1 MTTAAYPRRSTMW
14 VIIDKAGMLLVL
26 FVLVALCSMFVPN
39 FLSPFNFKG
48 LALAISTIGIISCT
62 MLLCLASGD
71 FDLSIGA
78 IVGFAGVIVATV
90 MAKTGSIA
98 AGIAVTLALGA
109 LIGFVN
115 GFVVAKLGIN
125 ALITTLATM
134 QIVRGL
140 AYITT
145 GGNTVSVSLESF
157 FELGMG
163 AILGVPIPVWIMVI
177 CFVIFGFLLSRTTFG
192 RNTLA
197 IGGNNEAAR
206 LAGIPVVRTKI
217 IIFLLQGLVA
227 AFAGIIVASRM
238 ASGQPGYGIGLE
250 LQVIS
255 ACVLGGVSLTG
266 GIGSIWYVIAGVLIM
281 GVVENAMRLLNVP
294 TFYQYVVWGSILLA
308 AVLLDRLKQKH
319 LGRR

>member
-1 MTTAAYPRRSTMW
+1 MATETTKRSPLWTL
-14 VIIDKAGMLLVL
+14 IDKAGMLLVL
-26 FVLVALCSMFVPN
+26 AVLVVLFAAFVPN
-39 FLSPFNFKG
+39 FFSWVNFRNVG
-48 LALAISTIGIISCT
+48 LLVTTIGIVSCT

-71 FDLSIGA
+71 FDLS
-78 IVGFAGVIVATV
+78 VGSIFAFAGVIAATV
-90 MAKTGSIA
+90 MAKSGSITLGVTAALA
-98 AGIAVTLALGA
+98 AGAVV
-109 LIGFVN
+109 GFAN

-145 GGNTVSVSLESF
+145 GGATVAVTEPSF
-157 FELGMG
+157 FTLGTG
-163 AILGVPIPVWIMVI
+163 ALAGMPIPIWIMII
-177 CFVIFGFLLSRTTFG
+177 CFIIFGILLSRTTFG

-197 IGGNNEAAR
+197 IGGNSEAAR

-217 IIFLLQGLVA
+217 IIFTLQGLMA
-227 AFAGIIVASRM
+227 AFAGIIMASRM
-238 ASGQPGYGIGLE
+238 ASGQPKVGEGLE

-281 GVVENAMRLLNVP
+281 GVVQNAMNLRNLDS
-294 TFYQYVVWGSILLA
+294 FYQYVVWGGILLM
-308 AVLLDRLKQKH
+308 AVLLDKLKQKH

>member
-1 MTTAAYPRRSTMW
+1 MASDIKKQSALW
-14 VIIDKAGMLLVL
+14 ILIDKAGMLLVL
-26 FVLVALCSMFVPN
+26 AILVLVCSAFVPN
-39 FLSPFNFKG
+39 FFSVVNFTNVG
-48 LALAISTIGIISCT
+48 LMVTTIGIVSCT

-71 FDLSIGA
+71 FDLS
-78 IVGFAGVIVATV
+78 VGSILGFSGVIVATV
-90 MAKTGSIA
+90 MAKTGSVT
-98 AGIAVTLALGA
+98 AGVAVALALGA
-109 LIGFVN
+109 LVGFAN

-145 GGNTVSVSLESF
+145 NGNTVGVAEESF
-157 FELGMG
+157 FKLGTG
-163 AILGVPIPVWIMVI
+163 AWLGVPVPVWIMI
-177 CFVIFGFLLSRTTFG
+177 LCFVVFGFLLSRTTFG

-197 IGGNNEAAR
+197 IGGNSEAAR

-217 IIFLLQGLVA
+217 IIFTLQGLMS

-238 ASGQPGYGIGLE
+238 ASGQPKVGEGLE

-266 GIGSIWYVIAGVLIM
+266 GIGSIWYVIAGVMIM
-281 GVVENAMRLLNVP
+281 GVVQNAMSLMNLP
-294 TFYQYVVWGSILLA
+294 TFYQYVVWGSILLI
-308 AVLLDRLKQKH
+308 AVLLDRLKQRH